1 MAGQLQSILAE
12 FGCYASDTSSN
23 PSSRCS
29 NDRKSA
35 CYYEQ
40 QARKKECPCGNGQD
54 GCGYGNWC
62 HAAKSNTILITR
74 ESDPETL
81 IYTHVMNPA
90 ESQDHFGH
98 DEIYSG
104 NGGWN
109 VKSNRFSCSFQ
120 LGDRMFIVGGEG
132 SYGYDS
138 YELVYGPP
146 QWTAKVG
153 SEISFFD

>member
-1 MAGQLQSILAE
+1 
-12 FGCYASDTSSN
+12 
-23 PSSRCS
+23 
-29 NDRKSA
+29 
-35 CYYEQ
+35 
-40 QARKKECPCGNGQD
+40 
-54 GCGYGNWC
+54 
-62 HAAKSNTILITR
+62 
-74 ESDPETL
+74 
-81 IYTHVMNPA
+81 MNPA

-104 NGGWN
+104 NDGWN

-153 SEISFFD
+153 SEISFADWSKFRFFPESLLVGKASKSSNQIRRRKLSCIHVFKCINLFIKILRRHKQCWKRMLSYQ